1 MNIKSYAYLAQAFI
15 IFNVTSLVRFYTII
29 LSSWP
34 ASCRIMFISQ
44 QGRPRRNAVPRE
56 EATFNWDSPTKE
68 VPHDTCTS
76 RQGVKPIAWLL
87 GLALA
92 LFQIW
97 FTTGFGVLDGS
108 MMRVAYVA
116 FITALIFL

>member
-1 MNIKSYAYLAQAFI
+1 MTLA
-15 IFNVTSLVRFYTII
+15 L
-29 LSSWP
+29 
-34 ASCRIMFISQ
+34 
-44 QGRPRRNAVPRE
+44 
-56 EATFNWDSPTKE
+56 
-68 VPHDTCTS
+68 S

-116 FITALIFL
+116 FFTALIFL

>member
-1 MNIKSYAYLAQAFI
+1 MTLA
-15 IFNVTSLVRFYTII
+15 L
-29 LSSWP
+29 
-34 ASCRIMFISQ
+34 
-44 QGRPRRNAVPRE
+44 
-56 EATFNWDSPTKE
+56 
-68 VPHDTCTS
+68 S

-87 GLALA
+87 DLALA

-97 FTTGFGVLDGS
+97 FTTAFSVLDGS

>member
-1 MNIKSYAYLAQAFI
+1 MPFPVKRQHSTGIRPLKRYHMTLA
-15 IFNVTSLVRFYTII
+15 L
-29 LSSWP
+29 
-34 ASCRIMFISQ
+34 
-44 QGRPRRNAVPRE
+44 
-56 EATFNWDSPTKE
+56 
-68 VPHDTCTS
+68 S

>member
-1 MNIKSYAYLAQAFI
+1 MTLA
-15 IFNVTSLVRFYTII
+15 L
-29 LSSWP
+29 
-34 ASCRIMFISQ
+34 
-44 QGRPRRNAVPRE
+44 
-56 EATFNWDSPTKE
+56 
-68 VPHDTCTS
+68 S

-116 FITALIFL
+116 FITALIFLYVPGRKLPEGKQESRLAVLIDVC